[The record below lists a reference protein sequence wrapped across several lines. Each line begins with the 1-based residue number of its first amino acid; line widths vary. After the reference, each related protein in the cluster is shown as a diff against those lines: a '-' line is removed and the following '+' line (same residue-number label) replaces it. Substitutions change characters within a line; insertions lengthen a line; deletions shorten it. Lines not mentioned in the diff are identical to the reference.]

1 MKKLLLV
8 LFLINFKA
16 FAQNYDAIVK
26 KYDTFNGVVLV
37 ANQGKIEFLKG
48 FGLANR
54 QENILINPQSKFR
67 ICSITKTFT
76 AVMILQLMEAG
87 KLKLSDKISQHLP
100 NYKGE
105 GKDKVTIH
113 HLLTYSSGIENI
125 DQNNEEM
132 YALKL
137 PVDSILNRYCS
148 GKLVNQSGERFD
160 YKNADYI
167 ILGKIIESITQ
178 KSYEKVLQENILDK
192 INLKNSGMLSN
203 GKIIKGLVSSYLYE
217 EKSKVFINDDP
228 YWIENFYASGA
239 MYATAEDLLKFDQAI
254 FRNQILSKSSVE
266 LMLKSYPE
274 LWYVAYGFWVSD
286 NDFAGKKIKCADRQ
300 GSISGSNTSWLHL
313 INENKTF
320 IIFSNTD
327 ATKINDLRKELVEV
341 SLVSK

>member
-1 MKKLLLV
+1 MKKLLLL
-8 LFLINFKA
+8 LFLLNFKT
-16 FAQNYDAIVK
+16 FSQKYDAIVK

-76 AVMILQLMEAG
+76 AVMILQLIELG
-87 KLKLSDKISQHLP
+87 KLKLSDKISQYLP

-137 PVDSILNRYCS
+137 PVDSIVQRYCS
-148 GKLVNQSGERFD
+148 GKLLNQPGERFD

-178 KSYEKVLQENILDK
+178 KPYDKVLQENILDK

-203 GKIIKGLVSSYLYE
+203 GKIIKGLTSSYLYE
-217 EKSKVFINDDP
+217 EKSKTFINDDP

-327 ATKINDLRKELVEV
+327 ATKINDLRKELVEA

>member
-1 MKKLLLV
+1 
-8 LFLINFKA
+8 
-16 FAQNYDAIVK
+16 
-26 KYDTFNGVVLV
+26 
-37 ANQGKIEFLKG
+37 
-48 FGLANR
+48 
-54 QENILINPQSKFR
+54 
-67 ICSITKTFT
+67 
-76 AVMILQLMEAG
+76 MILQLMEDG

-137 PVDSILNRYCS
+137 PIDSILNRYCS
-148 GKLVNQSGERFD
+148 GKLVNQPGERFD

-178 KSYEKVLQENILDK
+178 KPYEKVLQESILDK

-203 GKIIKGLVSSYLYE
+203 AKIIKGLTNSYLYN
-217 EKSKVFINDDP
+217 EKAKKFINDDP

-239 MYATAEDLLKFDQAI
+239 MFATAEDLLKVDQAI

-286 NDFAGKKIKCADRQ
+286 NEFLGKKIKCADRQ

-327 ATKINDLRKELVEV
+327 ATKINDLRKELVEA
-341 SLVSK
+341 SLTRK